1 MVSVYI
7 TNQTI
12 QAKKHIDFSLY
23 QNKITILFSKY
34 DNTNMINNIIKN
46 DNVFDNEVYPR
57 KVKAVSDSFDLNSA
71 IWYKEDLK

>member
-23 QNKITILFSKY
+23 QNKITTLFSKY

>member
-46 DNVFDNEVYPR
+46 DNVFDNEVYPQ
-57 KVKAVSDSFDLNSA
+57 KVKAVSDSLDLNSA
-71 IWYKEDLK
+71 I

>member
-46 DNVFDNEVYPR
+46 DNVFDNEVYPQ
-57 KVKAVSDSFDLNSA
+57 KVKAVSDSLDLNSA

>member
-7 TNQTI
+7 TIQTI

-34 DNTNMINNIIKN
+34 DNTSMINNIIKN
-46 DNVFDNEVYPR
+46 DNVFDNEVYPW
-57 KVKAVSDSFDLNSA
+57 KVKAVSDSFDLSPA